1 MVRANS
7 MALFVLG
14 TGLLA
19 GCASDNT
26 ILGGSAVTTSSVA
39 PAASVAVAPGAMMPK
54 VDPACVALTAQIDTL
69 RKDGVTERIEKV
81 SAGKTKTVSVKRA
94 SLVKMTELDKANAEF
109 QAKCST
115 LTPKPAQS
123 AAVAPAATGSPTS
136 ALVQP
141 VTSAVANRAAQSIG
155 QTSVNNAATAS
166 ASAIAPTAAAAGAP
180 VAAQAAKP

>member
-1 MVRANS
+1 MVRGNTV
-7 MALFVLG
+7 ALIVLG
-14 TGLLA
+14 AGLMA
-19 GCASDNT
+19 GCASEGN
-26 ILGGSAVTTSSVA
+26 ILGGSTVTTSSVA
-39 PAASVAVAPGAMMPK
+39 PAATTAPLAMAPK

-123 AAVAPAATGSPTS
+123 AAITPAPPTS
-136 ALVQP
+136 ATVVP
-141 VTSAVANRAAQSIG
+141 VATAVTTQAAQAAGHAVAG
-155 QTSVNNAATAS
+155 KPAT
-166 ASAIAPTAAAAGAP
+166 TAAAAVAP
-180 VAAQAAKP
+180 MAVQTAKP